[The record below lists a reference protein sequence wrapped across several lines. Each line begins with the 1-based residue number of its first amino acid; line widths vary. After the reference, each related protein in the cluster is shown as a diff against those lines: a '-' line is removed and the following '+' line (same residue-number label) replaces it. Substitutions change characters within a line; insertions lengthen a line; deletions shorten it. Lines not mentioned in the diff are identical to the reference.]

1 MVSNL
6 QEPTEL
12 FNRSQQVNRFQK
24 DFDSLFKSSSKK
36 SSPAANHQSNTI
48 TGLWIPP
55 INIHEANSQFF
66 VSVNIPGINIRDIEM
81 HIDNGVLSIKAEPK
95 FKHTK
100 ELGGYYRS
108 ISAQGTFYRRFSLPE
123 SADPNQVTTK
133 SRDGVLTITLGKRK
147 I

>member
-12 FNRSQQVNRFQK
+12 LSRLQQDFN
-24 DFDSLFKSSSKK
+24 SLFKASSETP
-36 SSPAANHQSNTI
+36 SPAANDQSNAV

-55 INIHEANSQFF
+55 INIHEADSQFF
-66 VSVNIPGINIRDIEM
+66 VSVNIPRINIRDIEM
-81 HIDNGVLSIKAEPK
+81 HIEDGVLSIKAEPK

-100 ELGGYYRS
+100 ERGGYYRS
-108 ISAQGTFYRRFSLPE
+108 MSSQGTFYRRFSLPE

-133 SRDGVLTITLGKRK
+133 SRDGVLTITLAKREM
-147 I
+147 